1 MLDNCGYQDEEWGLR
16 LPGDAPSATSEP
28 PLRMGWG
35 LPVPLFQLAISF
47 VSAQLQ

>member
-1 MLDNCGYQDEEWGLR
+1 MRRAFRY
-16 LPGDAPSATSEP
+16 PSEP
-28 PLRMGWG
+28 PLRKGWG